1 MVQQLQSACSTCRG
15 EGKVINERDKCK
27 ACNAKKVRGWW
38 THLCMRGFMP
48 PSSVAAAACTVATVL
63 GVSRLKLCSTYTAI
77 YGTNFVSACVGGRCV
92 WDQVVTERK
101 VLEVHITKGMRN
113 GQKIT
118 FHGEADEAPGTVP
131 GDIIFIVEEKVR
143 G

>member
-1 MVQQLQSACSTCRG
+1 M
-15 EGKVINERDKCK
+15 
-27 ACNAKKVRGWW
+27 
-38 THLCMRGFMP
+38 F
-48 PSSVAAAACTVATVL
+48 
-63 GVSRLKLCSTYTAI
+63 Y
-77 YGTNFVSACVGGRCV
+77 
-92 WDQVVTERK
+92 QVVTERK

-143 G
+143 KEAFGDM